1 MALPLPRVVPDVGP
15 GGGLVTAMGGMNK
28 LSNENILRQINDIKR
43 QYAPLTT
50 QAEAASKLAYANL
63 MGPQFLAKLLGNDS
77 AIANMG
83 SDQAKAALQKSLN
96 AGMGGGN
103 ANNIFAQMQQQNQGL
118 GGKLGNSLSNYF
130 ADKLKGVFGGSGAS
144 SQADNVLRGIAHV
157 ESEGAK
163 NPYQLIGKDTGKGDH
178 ALGKYQV
185 LSSNV
190 PGWTKEALGQSLTPE
205 QFLNSPEAQEKVA
218 EYMVKKHLSQGRS
231 PNDAGSIWF
240 TGKPLNEAGNVRDSY
255 GTTVPD
261 YIRKMNEGMGQDK
274 TYAQNTGEYK
284 GSVKQLEEE
293 GKNRAAARKQI
304 GESQLGLSNSGAVLD
319 RMADIVKNPVFA
331 NMRNTI
337 PGFQDKQ
344 LDYLK
349 VMGTPEQKEL
359 IGDFLSTSESFIAS
373 TVQGF
378 SGKPLVREFDLAQ
391 RQKIT
396 PYDTI
401 DSAVGKLQSA
411 TALHDIAE
419 KKNDIVDEL
428 LAKGYN
434 EAEAV
439 KMANKMVDVSA
450 IEKATK
456 ERLQRK
462 IQVKNNKTGETKMV
476 TLEEAR
482 KMGIPNV

>member
-15 GGGLVTAMGGMNK
+15 GGGLVTAMGGINK
-28 LSNENILRQINDIKR
+28 LSNDNILRQINAIKK

-83 SDQAKAALQKSLN
+83 SDQAKAALQQAVN

-103 ANNIFAQMQQQNQGL
+103 ANNIFAQMQQAQQGP
-118 GGKLGNSLSNYF
+118 GQKLGNSLSNFF
-130 ADKLKGVFGGSGAS
+130 ADKLKGAFG
-144 SQADNVLRGIAHV
+144 
-157 ESEGAK
+157 
-163 NPYQLIGKDTGKGDH
+163 
-178 ALGKYQV
+178 
-185 LSSNV
+185 
-190 PGWTKEALGQSLTPE
+190 
-205 QFLNSPEAQEKVA
+205 
-218 EYMVKKHLSQGRS
+218 SQGQ
-231 PNDAGSIWF
+231 P
-240 TGKPLNEAGNVRDSY
+240 
-255 GTTVPD
+255 
-261 YIRKMNEGMGQDK
+261 GMGQMPGMGQPQQPQQQAPQQQSMQMPNGAGQQSAPSAPPMGNRPKDGVTHEGQQWYNAKGEPVYEEDVNTPDGSMKLELTKGIPPK

-284 GSVKQLEEE
+284 GTVKQLEKE
-293 GKNRAAARKQI
+293 GEYRAAALKQI
-304 GESQLGLSNSGAVLD
+304 GESQLGLSHSGAVLD
-319 RMADIVKNPVFA
+319 RMTGIIKNPVFG
-331 NMRNTI
+331 NMRNKI
-337 PGFQDKQ
+337 PGFQSKQ

-349 VMGTPEQKEL
+349 VMGTPEEKEL
-359 IGDFLSTSESFIAS
+359 IGDFLSTGESFIAS

-396 PYDTI
+396 PHDTVE
-401 DSAVGKLQSA
+401 SAIGKLQSA

-419 KKNDIVDEL
+419 QKNQIVSEL
-428 LAKGYN
+428 LQKGYN
-434 EAEAV
+434 ESDAV
-439 KMANKMVDVSA
+439 KQANKMVNVSA

-462 IQVKNNKTGETKMV
+462 IQVRNNKTGVTKMV

-482 KMGIPNV
+482 KMGVPNV